1 MTFFLIPVLLLPYF
15 SKINAI
21 KSRYDKMAV
30 FTKLVLFCQETR

>member
-1 MTFFLIPVLLLPYF
+1 MTFFFFFFLLLPYF